1 MDEKTIDPMMMM
13 GAMGASREE
22 STEWSGWTKKSSGS
36 GDRYSYI
43 LLPHPPTQTP
53 PPPLASHL
61 HHLHLHLSPPGAG
74 PRCCPPACRGGLP
87 GGAAGPAEAA

>member
-1 MDEKTIDPMMMM
+1 MVRVGQRRAVAAVT
-13 GAMGASREE
+13 A
-22 STEWSGWTKKSSGS
+22 TV
-36 GDRYSYI
+36 I

-61 HHLHLHLSPPGAG
+61 HHLHLSPPGAG
-74 PRCCPPACRGGLP
+74 PRFCPPACRGGLP